1 MTDWTQVRGTQTEKP
16 LEVDTCSSTNT
27 VYLRKNITQVE
38 VEDVVS
44 KEKVTMWQYD
54 ERQMTP
60 AEYAQYQMVQESTN
74 TITAFQKQTVID
86 EYTEELIAGGV
97 I

>member
-1 MTDWTQVRGTQTEKP
+1 M
-16 LEVDTCSSTNT
+16 
-27 VYLRKNITQVE
+27 E

>member
-1 MTDWTQVRGTQTEKP
+1 MTDWTQVMGTQSEKP
-16 LEVDTCSSTNT
+16 LEIDTYSSPNT
-27 VYLRKNITQVE
+27 VYLRKNIAQVE
-38 VEDVVS
+38 VEDNVS
-44 KEKVTMWQYD
+44 GDKITMWQYD

-60 AEYAQYQMVQESTN
+60 AEYAQYQMVQESTE
-74 TITAFQKQTVID
+74 TITSFQKQTVID